1 MSEHFVYL
9 LKEVDG
15 YRTYI
20 GYTNN
25 LERRLRMHN
34 GEIKG
39 GAKYT
44 TGRKWE
50 FILYLSGFPS
60 NIIALQCEWRCKHPY
75 GKKKRGKS
83 GDIGRIEGIKH
94 VLSDERFT
102 SNSYIDIIDLDIVVN
117 IKQKYAYL
125 FNDNKNKVIIIE
137 EKSVYSKTEVESDS
151 SVPGE

>member
-1 MSEHFVYL
+1 
-9 LKEVDG
+9 
-15 YRTYI
+15 
-20 GYTNN
+20 
-25 LERRLRMHN
+25 MHN

-44 TGRKWE
+44 MGRKWE

-94 VLSDERFT
+94 VLNDT
-102 SNSYIDIIDLDIVVN
+102 ILDCYKQT
-117 IKQKYAYL
+117 IKHIQKYNL
-125 FNDNKNKVIIIE
+125 
-137 EKSVYSKTEVESDS
+137 
-151 SVPGE
+151 